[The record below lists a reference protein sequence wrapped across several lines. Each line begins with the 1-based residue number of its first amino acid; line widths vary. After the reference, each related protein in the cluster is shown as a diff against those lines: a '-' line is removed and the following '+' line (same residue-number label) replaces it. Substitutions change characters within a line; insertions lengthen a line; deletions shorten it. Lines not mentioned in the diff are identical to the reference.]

1 MLRARP
7 SLCLTPRYGI
17 FRQGKFSRRRM
28 LKPECRF
35 FRGDKP
41 CQFRRQCDDCPHFT
55 PFGPRVLIIKCRAQG
70 DVLRTTSLLPGLEKK
85 YPDCSV
91 EWVVDPESVELLPRS
106 RLRRVW
112 PLDLETLMALEPQ
125 EFDLLFSLDKEPGP
139 TGLAT
144 RLKAKKKYG
153 FGLNAFGNLIIFNQA
168 AEYAWRLGVD
178 DELKFKENKKTY
190 QEIIYEV
197 AEIPYERQEYVFELD
212 EKSREKARAFFEFHA
227 IDRSRPAIG
236 LNTGSG
242 TKFETKQWPREY
254 FLQLIKLLQDEFKA
268 NIFLLGGPRERLF
281 NQAIISASSRRLFNT
296 GNDNSLLEF
305 AGFISLLDLI
315 VTSDTLG
322 MHIAIALQKPVVAL
336 FGPTCPQEID
346 LYGRGVKLFAG
357 IPCSPCY
364 RQTCPDLKCMRA
376 LTPEMVLEAARRL
389 L

>member
-1 MLRARP
+1 
-7 SLCLTPRYGI
+7 
-17 FRQGKFSRRRM
+17 M

-41 CQFRRQCDDCPHFT
+41 CRFKISCETCPHFT
-55 PFGPRVLIIKCRAQG
+55 AFGPRVLIIKCRAQG
-70 DVLRTTSLLPGLEKK
+70 DVVRTTCLLPGLEKK
-85 YPDCSV
+85 YPDCSID
-91 EWVVDPESVELLPRS
+91 WVVDPESVELLPRS

-112 PLDLETLMALEPQ
+112 PFNLETLVALESQ

-144 RLKAKKKYG
+144 RIKAKKKYG
-153 FGLNAFGNLIIFNQA
+153 FGLNTFGNLTIFNRA

-197 AEIPYERQEYVFELD
+197 AELPYERQEYVFELD
-212 EKSREKARAFFEFHA
+212 ENSRKKAYAFFAFHA
-227 IDRSRPAIG
+227 IDRSRPTIG

-242 TKFETKQWPREY
+242 TKFETKQWPRDY
-254 FLQLIKLLQDEFKA
+254 FLKLIKLLQDEFKA
-268 NIFLLGGPRERLF
+268 NILLLGGPREKLF
-281 NQAIISASSRRLFNT
+281 NQTIISCSTRRLFNT

-315 VTSDTLG
+315 ITSDTLG

-346 LYGRGVKLFAG
+346 LYDRGLKLFAA

-364 RQTCPDLKCMRA
+364 QQTCPDLRCMRA
-376 LTPEMVLEAARRL
+376 VTPEMVLEAARRL